1 MEKFRSKLIQGLL
14 LLSALLWFAATP
26 VYAQYY
32 SDKRVEV
39 IIPTSPGGGTDLFAR
54 LLADGFDE
62 FLAGNPT
69 VIPRQMTGGGGLLA
83 GNWFVEQAPKDGT
96 VLLASTGQT
105 SLRQILRQKGIRTK
119 FEDFEVLV
127 SVPMTRNVF
136 VAGGKGLETRLDMPN
151 LREGDGLYT
160 ALIDPISGISFM
172 LQAGMTDMALQVIKG
187 YEGGKDRDLAM
198 LRGEID
204 IIQQISLQ
212 YEATSSLFLRRGA
225 IHLWNDGLL
234 DGDGNIVRDEGFPD
248 IPTFP
253 EAYAEAYGE
262 APSGMLFEAYKAIIP
277 LIGNAGKT
285 ILVSS
290 SAPEEAKQALREAV
304 AAMANDAEYSQRVID
319 QNRGY
324 GLLHGAEL
332 ENAIAQ
338 ARALSPEQISFL
350 RSYISERYEIAFEP

>member
-1 MEKFRSKLIQGLL
+1 MNIISKHLRLL
-14 LLSALLWFAATP
+14 FNFSIVMILAWSLPAN
-26 VYAQYY
+26 AQYF

-54 LLADGFDE
+54 LLTDGFSQFID
-62 FLAGNPT
+62 GDPT

-83 GNWFVEQAPKDGT
+83 GNWVVEQGPKDGT

-105 SLRQILRQKGIRTK
+105 ALRQILGQRGLRTQQ
-119 FEDFEVLV
+119 EDFEVLV
-127 SVPMTRNVF
+127 AIPMTRNVF
-136 VAGGKGLETRLDMPN
+136 VAANKGVTTRTDLPR
-151 LREGDGLYT
+151 LSEGEGLYT

-172 LQAGMTDMALQVIKG
+172 LQAGMTDMALRVIKG

-212 YEATSSLFLRRGA
+212 YDATSRLFLSRGA
-225 IHLWNDGLL
+225 VHLWNDGLV
-234 DGDGNIVRDEGFPD
+234 GPQGRIIRDAGFPD

-253 EAYAEAYGE
+253 EAYEQAYGQP
-262 APSGMLFEAYKAIIP
+262 PSGQLFDAYKAVIP

-290 SAPEEAKQALREAV
+290 DAPEEAKAALRQAV
-304 AAMANDAEYSQRVID
+304 VRMAEDAAYSERVVEE
-319 QNRGY
+319 NRGY
-324 GLLHGAEL
+324 GLLYGDDL
-332 ENAIAQ
+332 EEALRE
-338 ARALSPEQISFL
+338 ARSMSPELIGFL
-350 RSYISERYEIAFEP
+350 RQYISERYEIEFE